1 MKTIQN
7 NATTNKT
14 ESNARVALR
23 EKLNKLAQ
31 NPPVMPPPGQSVSF
45 DDALEI
51 TLREDKELLERLAQ

>member
-14 ESNARVALR
+14 ESSTRMALR
-23 EKLNKLAQ
+23 EKLNKLAK
-31 NPPVMPPPGQSVSF
+31 NSPVVPLPGQSVRF